1 MKHHESR
8 SHPVTKILQ
17 PVIDCLQCG
26 KCKSQSPSLK
36 QNYTVAKSS
45 IMCQT
50 GIYELLSTLIMVS
63 FFM

>member
-26 KCKSQSPSLK
+26 KCKSQSPSFKKITQWPKL
-36 QNYTVAKSS
+36 AF
-45 IMCQT
+45 MCQT
-50 GIYELLSTLIMVS
+50 GLYELLSPLRMAS

>member
-17 PVIDCLQCG
+17 PVTDCLQCG

-36 QNYTVAKSS
+36 QNYTVAKIS

-50 GIYELLSTLIMVS
+50 GLYELL
-63 FFM
+63 